1 MNLFTSKKSEDMSS
15 KLSSW
20 TPEPETPRVA
30 TPTTT
35 TSSRGESARI
45 PDGTEV
51 RLSAL
56 FSTRDIR
63 IDGRVYGDIVCSGK
77 VTIGKTG
84 VVIGDIFSDNVDI
97 FGTMEGNVVAG
108 EILSLMNTC
117 NLRGLIRIQKLCVE
131 NGAHFEGNCQIISRE
146 EYDGLASDYQAAL
159 DQKFPRVLLASEKA
173 AAEKA
178 AAAPAPKPEPAPAP
192 KPEPAPAKPAY
203 VEPEPEED
211 PVELDDDNR
220 FFYSDRG

>member
-1 MNLFTSKKSEDMSS
+1 MSRTLNSWDSE
-15 KLSSW
+15 L
-20 TPEPETPRVA
+20 ETPRVA
-30 TPTTT
+30 TPASE
-35 TSSRGESARI
+35 TSTNSRGDIVRI

-63 IDGRVYGDIVCSGK
+63 IDGRVFGDVVCSGK

-84 VVIGDIFSDNVDI
+84 VVLGDIFSDNVDI
-97 FGTMEGNVVAG
+97 YGTMEGNVVAG
-108 EILSLMNTC
+108 EILSLMSTC

-146 EYDGLASDYQAAL
+146 EYDNLASEFQTAL
-159 DQKFPRVLLASEKA
+159 DQKFPRVMLASEKA

-178 AAAPAPKPEPAPAP
+178 AAAAAAMPQTAQEPE
-192 KPEPAPAKPAY
+192 KPAY
-203 VEPEPEED
+203 FEPQPAEAEE
-211 PVELDDDNR
+211 VQAEFDDDNR